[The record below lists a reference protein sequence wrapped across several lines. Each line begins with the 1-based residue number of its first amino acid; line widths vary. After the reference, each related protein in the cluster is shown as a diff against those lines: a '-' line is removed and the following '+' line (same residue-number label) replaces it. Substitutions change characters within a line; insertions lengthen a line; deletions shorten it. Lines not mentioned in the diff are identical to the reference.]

1 MNNGELDELLIQLKL
16 IELRDKGESVNYL
29 DKIKSIG
36 FLKEYNKI
44 PDLSN
49 WKLDK
54 NIDIE
59 KTIKYFG
66 ISKSPT
72 NFKADTL
79 INSIPF
85 SLKSMRSA
93 PPALVNHTTRPGFEF
108 AANNS
113 NGDIFELDKI
123 IEEYW
128 ELRLNK
134 KIPEDISNSDPRSPF
149 QNKKNVLKPFIN
161 YFLFYGTGSKLS
173 NLKSDMIL
181 SFEDPLDTSTWKFF
195 DKNNAI
201 DLFWDNLVFSLRSK
215 KGMPKGYPD
224 NLSNKMKLNKH
235 SIDKWSRFIDG
246 DWRGSLHIRST

>member
-16 IELRDKGESVNYL
+16 IELRDKGESIPHL

-44 PDLSN
+44 PDLLN

-59 KTIKYFG
+59 KSIKYFG
-66 ISKSPT
+66 ITKSPT
-72 NFKADTL
+72 NYKADTL
-79 INSIPF
+79 INGIPI

-108 AANNS
+108 AADNS
-113 NGDIFELDKI
+113 DGDIIELDKI

-134 KIPEDISNSDPRSPF
+134 KIAEDISNSDPRSPF

-161 YFLFYGTGSKLS
+161 YFLFFGTGSKLS
-173 NLKSDMIL
+173 KLKSEMIL
-181 SFEDPLDTSTWKFF
+181 SFEDPFDTSTWKLF

-224 NLSNKMKLNKH
+224 NLSNKMKLNKN